1 MTVTTRQRPDLDER
15 DRGAGTV
22 AMITFMFV
30 FMLGSL
36 LWLSRTVDQS
46 LDDRTNASAIA
57 FQAARSGAQ
66 TLDPDAAR
74 RGDVVIDQPAARRA
88 AASTVE
94 RLLAANGDTG
104 RITSFAVEGRR
115 VTITVTIDTT
125 GRSSTGSASATASRG
140 FDDQDQ

>member
-1 MTVTTRQRPDLDER
+1 MRHRPRPDSHDR
-15 DRGAGTV
+15 DRGAATV

-46 LDDRTNASAIA
+46 LDDRTNASAVA

-66 TLDPDAAR
+66 ALDPAAAR
-74 RGDVVIDQPAARRA
+74 RGEVVIDEPAARRA
-88 AASTVE
+88 AASTVS

-104 RITSFAVEGRR
+104 RITAFAVDGSR

-125 GRSSTGSASATASRG
+125 GRPSSGSASATASRG